1 MKTSSYWGT
10 TMTMETHI
18 LIYIYI
24 YIYTYIYIFPSMV
37 ILPTMVI
44 TGYHHVFG
52 FPARQILYK
61 WASFHSYLKEPESI
75 SGWWL
80 INPSEQSE
88 FVSWDDDI
96 PNWMESHKI
105 PWFQTTNQIYIYIYI
120 YNWIIP
126 NNFPTIS
133 QQWSLNHPKKVIYIT
148 IIPFL
153 AGIFHCK
160 PSSYWGSSW
169 GTPMTMETRIVR
181 CHIYWWPLQTP
192 LHRCLPPGAL
202 FCVLAEMMR
211 FSTRF
216 QWETY
221 WLIMGDILWW
231 EISCDSYDHWLIFWL
246 SSGKLTVG
254 PWKCSPF
261 SSGNESSTPDSPAK
275 RISPAHDH
283 DNFSGLPSGYDVN
296 GNFQWF
302 VTMA

>member
-1 MKTSSYWGT
+1 
-10 TMTMETHI
+10 
-18 LIYIYI
+18 
-24 YIYTYIYIFPSMV
+24 MV
-37 ILPTMVI
+37 
-44 TGYHHVFG
+44 
-52 FPARQILYK
+52 
-61 WASFHSYLKEPESI
+61 
-75 SGWWL
+75 
-80 INPSEQSE
+80 
-88 FVSWDDDI
+88 
-96 PNWMESHKI
+96 PNHQ
-105 PWFQTTNQIYIYIYI
+105 PDIYI